1 MLLVWSGIYGTDMS
15 KASSVKQCDIFTRRR
30 KTGAIPSTSDT
41 DANMASIAE
50 VLDELKSL
58 RSDFGAKLDSIDIR
72 LTGMASAVTA
82 LEGKVSEVKQDILN
96 QGAHIEE
103 AEARIA
109 EVESTLEKTETS
121 LNSAIKRIALLEA
134 KTDDLENR
142 GRRKN
147 LRIFGIKEG
156 AEGQQSLFEFI
167 NIMLPKWLGLA
178 PDKSFTLERV
188 HRTLASGKPNQSR
201 AVLIRFLKFQEK
213 ELVYREARKQQITHD
228 GAKITFAQDLSAETV
243 RIRRGFHPVVK
254 LFIDINAFRGFQ
266 HNPCRL
272 RILYGGK
279 IHLFSTPQEA
289 EKFYKNL
296 PKETAEDAH
305 HQ

>member
-1 MLLVWSGIYGTDMS
+1 MS
-15 KASSVKQCDIFTRRR
+15 KASSVKQCEIFTRRR
-30 KTGAIPSTSDT
+30 KTGATPSTSDT
-41 DANMASIAE
+41 DANMASIVE

-58 RSDFGAKLDSIDIR
+58 RSDFGAKLDSIDVR

-121 LNSAIKRIALLEA
+121 LNSAIKQIALLEA
-134 KTDDLENR
+134 KTDDLENCR
-142 GRRKN
+142 RRKN

-156 AEGQQSLFEFI
+156 AEGQQSLFDFI

-188 HRTLASGKPNQSR
+188 HRTLASGKPNQGR
-201 AVLIRFLKFQEK
+201 AVLVRFLKFQEK

-228 GAKITFAQDLSAETV
+228 GQDLSVETV

-254 LFIDINAFRGFQ
+254 RFIDINAFRGFQ

-289 EKFYKNL
+289 EEFYKNL
-296 PKETAEDAH
+296 PKETAKDAH